1 MNKTKKNNQNNHQ
14 FIIFTTTG
22 YACHLPGGCSWSC
35 SHITNESLTDLHTF
49 SSTWQLELR
58 HVAVTQRSSI
68 KKKTTPSSWG
78 CCSQLWKSIS
88 KRAKNTLWLST
99 QPDVHPHGK
108 KEEEIK
114 QNCDAH
120 PAILWWKH
128 TEVLLPKK
136 RTKERALKST
146 GKENTSP
153 CPRMPV
159 GAASVCRTVRL
170 QHKGCDSLNN

>member
-22 YACHLPGGCSWSC
+22 YVCHLPGGCSWSC
-35 SHITNESLTDLHTF
+35 SHMTNESLTDLHPF

-68 KKKTTPSSWG
+68 KMKTTPTSWG

-88 KRAKNTLWLST
+88 KRAKNTPRLGT
-99 QPDVHPHGK
+99 RPDVHPHVEK
-108 KEEEIK
+108 R
-114 QNCDAH
+114 N
-120 PAILWWKH
+120 PAILWRKH

-136 RTKERALKST
+136 ENKRKSLKIHRK
-146 GKENTSP
+146 GKHFSSSSHARWS
-153 CPRMPV
+153 CKCM
-159 GAASVCRTVRL
+159 
-170 QHKGCDSLNN
+170 